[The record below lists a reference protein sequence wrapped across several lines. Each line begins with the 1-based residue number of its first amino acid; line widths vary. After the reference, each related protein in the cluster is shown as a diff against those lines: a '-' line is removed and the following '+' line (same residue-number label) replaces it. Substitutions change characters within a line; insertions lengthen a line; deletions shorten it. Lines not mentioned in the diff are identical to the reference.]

1 MHTLK
6 LAHSPAL
13 EAFDRDETAAPALIE
28 ALHCLRVAVTVFDSQ
43 ERLIFAN
50 QHFNYLFRSL
60 PPREELV
67 GQSYEQLIRLEVA
80 GGEIAAA
87 DAHSIA
93 AFIKRRRAQF
103 RDGEYRPLDIHL
115 ADGRIVEIKARR
127 TRTRGWIALWNDV
140 TDARISQTRL
150 EEAVSLTADAFA
162 FFDKHDRVAVC
173 NDAYAAFF
181 GFPSKAD
188 LMGRTF
194 DELMARAQVSKRLE
208 HREPP
213 EQWVA
218 RRTEA
223 HRVPAGV
230 MTVETA
236 NGQAFVMRDR
246 AMADGRVV
254 IYTDISERRRAE
266 MALEDQTRTLA
277 ETRSQAEAQASYL
290 ADLARRFDEASA
302 SADTTKATLMRTMSH
317 ELKTP
322 LNAII
327 GFSDLLLSMGER
339 FGPEQVKEYAGL
351 IHGGGQNLLRLINQI
366 LDLTKLSAGRYELRR
381 AQIDAGTALW
391 AVCGTF
397 EAKAAARNLTMEVSA
412 PPGFLVD
419 ADETAFAAMLSHLV
433 ENAIRF
439 TQEGGR
445 IVLTVSSDKGTI
457 AVRIA
462 DNGPGVAEEDI
473 ARILLPFEQG
483 GRGISDHTSGGGLGL
498 TLTKAFAEAHGG
510 TLTIVSAVSRG
521 FSATVALPAV

>member
-1 MHTLK
+1 MHNLK

-28 ALHCLRVAVTVFDSQ
+28 ALHCLRVAMTVFDSQ
-43 ERLIFAN
+43 ERLVFAN
-50 QHFNYLFRSL
+50 RHFNYLFRSL

-87 DAHSIA
+87 DARSIE
-93 AFIKRRRAQF
+93 AFVTRRRAQF
-103 RDGEYRPLDIHL
+103 RDGEYRPLDIYL

-127 TRTRGWIALWNDV
+127 TRAGGWIALWSDV
-140 TDARISQTRL
+140 TEARISQTRL

-162 FFDKHDRVAVC
+162 FFDKRDRVAVC

-188 LMGRTF
+188 LLGRSF
-194 DELMARAQVSKRLE
+194 EELMARAKVSKRIE
-208 HREPP
+208 HRGPP

-218 RRTEA
+218 RRIET
-223 HRVPAGV
+223 HCVPAGV
-230 MTVETA
+230 MTVELKTGEA
-236 NGQAFVMRDR
+236 YVMRDR
-246 AMADGRVV
+246 ATSDGRVV
-254 IYTDISERRRAE
+254 IYTDISDRRRAE
-266 MALEDQTRTLA
+266 RALEEQTKALT
-277 ETRSQAEAQASYL
+277 ETRNQAAVQASYL
-290 ADLARRFDEASA
+290 ADLNRRFDEAAA

-351 IHGGGQNLLRLINQI
+351 IHDGGQNLLRLINQI

-381 AQIDAGTALW
+381 TRIDAGAALW
-391 AVCGTF
+391 SACGAF
-397 EAKAAARNLTMEVSA
+397 EAEAAVRSLTMDVSA
-412 PPGFLVD
+412 PSGHIVD
-419 ADETAFAAMLSHLV
+419 ADETALAAMLSHLI
-433 ENAIRF
+433 ENAVRF
-439 TQEGGR
+439 TPEGGR
-445 IVLTVSSDKGTI
+445 IVLSVSGDDGTI
-457 AVRIA
+457 ALRIA

-483 GRGISDHTSGGGLGL
+483 GRGMADHTSGAGLGL

-510 TLTIVSAVSRG
+510 TLAIESGMGKGFTATI
-521 FSATVALPAV
+521 TLPAA